1 MSDQALTII
10 SGVDEA
16 IRRHGQE
23 TYPHECCGALVGRDG
38 RVDAIVALPNTTDEG
53 PRRRFMVR
61 PSDYQLAERRATELG
76 GELIG
81 FYHSHPDHPARPSQ
95 YDLDHAW
102 PTFAYVIVAVAGV
115 GLADRSDDLSRH
127 SAVGA
132 TAEVAKA
139 GDMTVWFLKDDRS
152 SFLEGSL
159 NHGEN
164 SHPNPTAAVHR

>member
-1 MSDQALTII
+1 MSSPQLTIT
-10 SGVDEA
+10 SGVDAA
-16 IRRHGQE
+16 IRIHGQE

-38 RVDAIVALPNTTDEG
+38 FVTAIVALPNTTDEG

-76 GELIG
+76 GELLG

-102 PTFAYVIVAVAGV
+102 PTFAYIIVAVA
-115 GLADRSDDLSRH
+115 D
-127 SAVGA
+127 GA
-132 TAEVAKA
+132 AT
-139 GDMTVWFLKDDRS
+139 DMTVWYLQEDRS
-152 SFLEGSL
+152 RFEEGSL

-164 SHPNPTAAVHR
+164 SHSDPTPAVHG

>member
-1 MSDQALTII
+1 MSSQALTIAA
-10 SGVDEA
+10 GVDA
-16 IRRHGQE
+16 GIRHHGEE

-38 RVDAIVALPNTTDEG
+38 HVTAIVALPNTTDEG

-76 GELIG
+76 GDLLG

-102 PTFAYVIVAVAGV
+102 PTFAYIIVAVAG
-115 GLADRSDDLSRH
+115 LPRRSD
-127 SAVGA
+127 
-132 TAEVAKA
+132 EVAKA

-152 SFLEGSL
+152 RFEEGSL

-164 SHPNPTAAVHR
+164 SHPDPAAAVHR